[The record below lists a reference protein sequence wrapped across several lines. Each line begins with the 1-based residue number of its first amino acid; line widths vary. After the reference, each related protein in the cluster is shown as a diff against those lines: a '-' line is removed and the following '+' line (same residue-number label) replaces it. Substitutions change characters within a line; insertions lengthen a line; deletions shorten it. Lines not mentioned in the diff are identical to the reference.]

1 MDLNIF
7 KRAFIIIILSVFSA
21 HIFPVTEV
29 TANQDPI
36 EVRQLNKNVVYLY
49 RSKKFKEAIPM
60 AKKAMRLMNQV
71 KKPSPQLIVQTLNNL
86 AELNRRTGDFVTA
99 ETLLLRSLKIS
110 VHFLGATHSSVPV
123 ICNNLALLYE
133 KFGKFSEAEALY
145 QRSLKIRQKK
155 LGADHPKV
163 ITLVHKLAALVKK
176 RTQQNM

>member
-1 MDLNIF
+1 MGLDVLKKTF
-7 KRAFIIIILSVFSA
+7 LIILCVLSVYTFSA
-21 HIFPVTEV
+21 SEV
-29 TANQDPI
+29 TASQDPI
-36 EVRQLNKNVVYLY
+36 EIRQLNKNVIHLY

-60 AKKAMRLMNQV
+60 AQKALRLMNRV
-71 KKPSPQLIVQTLNNL
+71 EKPSPQLIVQTLNNL

-133 KFGKFSEAEALY
+133 NFGKYSEAEALY
-145 QRSLKIRQKK
+145 QHSLKIRTKK
-155 LGADHPKV
+155 LGAKHPKV
-163 ITLVHKLAALVKK
+163 IVLVHKLAALMKK

>member
-1 MDLNIF
+1 MGLNILN
-7 KRAFIIIILSVFSA
+7 RAFFIFLCVLSACTFS
-21 HIFPVTEV
+21 VSEV
-29 TANQDPI
+29 IANQDPV
-36 EVRQLNKNVVYLY
+36 EVRQINKNVIHLY

-60 AKKAMRLMNQV
+60 AQKAMRLMTRV
-71 KKPSPQLIVQTLNNL
+71 EKPSPKLIVQTLNNL

-133 KFGKFSEAEALY
+133 NFGKYSEAEALY
-145 QRSLKIRQKK
+145 QRSLKIREKK